1 MNYDHIRMPDN
12 VRWWKAE
19 QMSSYGDATCY
30 IRALLTKF

>member
-1 MNYDHIRMPDN
+1 MTIFACQIMSGSG
-12 VRWWKAE
+12 KAE